1 MGFFANVKSSLRQ
14 DQIENLERELQA
26 ATKDEPL
33 PLLLVVLGLFGWS
46 VCSAGVGFSLW
57 CIGQVYPVL
66 HVHYAILAILS
77 VLGGGF
83 LFYCIAMTLV
93 VGDADKEYSAKK
105 ERLAQLK
112 YEALK
117 EKRLG
122 GGAYQAK
129 EGPA

>member
-1 MGFFANVKSSLRQ
+1 MGFFADVKSSLRK
-14 DQIENLERELQA
+14 DQIDHLEQELQE

-33 PLLLVVLGLFGWS
+33 PLLLVVLGLFGWG

-57 CIGQVYPVL
+57 CIGQVYPML

-105 ERLAQLK
+105 ARLAQLK
-112 YEALK
+112 YEDLK
-117 EKRLG
+117 EWRLG
-122 GGAYQAK
+122 RSAYQTK
-129 EGPA
+129 EEL